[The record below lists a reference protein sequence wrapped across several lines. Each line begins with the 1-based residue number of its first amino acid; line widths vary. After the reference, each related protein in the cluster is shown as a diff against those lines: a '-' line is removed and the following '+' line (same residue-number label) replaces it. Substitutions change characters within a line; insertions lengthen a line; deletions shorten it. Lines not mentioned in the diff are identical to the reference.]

1 VDVDADLR
9 AIEGAEVSAI
19 TLDYRVSLLLI
30 DPVDPHHSQ
39 RLGASLILGV
49 PFAYRDSKVDAEDPS
64 TMADCCRL
72 LRCTI
77 VAASADPDLNLSV
90 SFDDGSSLQ
99 VDRNERYESWELTGS
114 GVQGVLVGPR

>member
-30 DPVDPHHSQ
+30 DPVDPQ

-64 TMADCCRL
+64 TMADCWRL
-72 LRCTI
+72 LRRTI